1 MHEIFRYVDRNRERF
16 LGELFTLLR
25 QPSISAQN
33 VGVAECATLLKSQLE
48 AIGIAAQVLPT
59 TGHPVVFG
67 EVKAPGAKRTIL
79 IYGHYDVQPPDP
91 LELWHTPPFEPTI
104 KDGRIWGRGTGD
116 NKGQFFAHLKA
127 VEAILKTAGR
137 LPVNV
142 KFLLEGEEEIS
153 SRSLRAFI
161 EANRA
166 LLAADYCFCSDGPML
181 PNHQPTILFGVRG
194 ILHVEVSLK
203 GANRDVHSGNL
214 GVFVPAPAWRLVH
227 FLNTLKDPQGRIL
240 IQGFADAVVP
250 PTPLEAGDAPQDP
263 IRSGR
268 PDRAG
273 AARRTGGRGAGLLG
287 ATDVPAHCEHLRPD
301 ERLSGSR
308 LQDHRPAPGVGQD
321 RHAPGGESG
330 PGRHLREVRRAR
342 QGARFRR
349 PAHRAPGR
357 ILSVPDEPGS
367 SPRAARRSGRSGRD
381 SAKEPV
387 LQPCM
392 GGSDPDYYF
401 TRVLGIPRVNV
412 PYAPHDENNHAPNE
426 SIMVEGFFS
435 GIKTTAALLHE
446 VAAL

>member
-16 LGELFTLLR
+16 LGELFALLR

-33 VGVAECATLLKSQLE
+33 LGVAECATLLKSQLE

-67 EVKAPGAKRTIL
+67 EVKSPGARRTIL
-79 IYGHYDVQPPDP
+79 IYGHYDVQPADP

-127 VEAILKTAGR
+127 VEAILQTVGR

-142 KFLLEGEEEIS
+142 KILLEGEEEIS

-194 ILHVEVSLK
+194 ILHVEVSLT
-203 GANRDVHSGNL
+203 GANKDVHSGNL

-240 IQGFADAVVP
+240 IRGFADAVVP
-250 PTPLEAGDAPQDP
+250 PTPLEKETLRKIPFDPVVLTGLGLPAGPADAGLAYFERLMFQPTVNICGLTSGYQGPGSKTIVPHRASAKIDMRLVVNQDP
-263 IRSGR
+263 DDIFAKFAAHAKAHGFDDVHIERQGGFYPSRTNLDHPLG
-268 PDRAG
+268 G
-273 AARRTGGRGAGLLG
+273 AAA
-287 ATDVPAHCEHLRPD
+287 
-301 ERLSGSR
+301 
-308 LQDHRPAPGVGQD
+308 
-321 RHAPGGESG
+321 
-330 PGRHLREVRRAR
+330 RAVR
-342 QGARFRR
+342 QGF
-349 PAHRAPGR
+349 G
-357 ILSVPDEPGS
+357 
-367 SPRAARRSGRSGRD
+367 
-381 SAKEPV
+381 KEPI

-401 TRVLGIPRVNV
+401 TQVLGIPRVNV

-426 SIMVEGFFS
+426 SIMVEGFFN